1 MCVTQREARDDFLD
15 ESQKVSN
22 ADEHNAQASQFIGR
36 KSRKSQY
43 VT

>member
-22 ADEHNAQASQFIGR
+22 ADEHNRIIQKNQAIHM
-36 KSRKSQY
+36 
-43 VT
+43 T